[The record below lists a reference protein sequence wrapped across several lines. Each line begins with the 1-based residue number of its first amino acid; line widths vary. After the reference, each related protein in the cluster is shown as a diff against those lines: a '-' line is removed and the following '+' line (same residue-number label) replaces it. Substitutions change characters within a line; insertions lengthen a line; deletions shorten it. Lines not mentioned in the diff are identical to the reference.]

1 MISKYRPQQPII
13 CGCTDEQVCRQL
25 NLSWGVRPLM
35 IEEEQDSDELFEHA
49 MDAAE
54 STGLVT
60 SGDLVVLTAG
70 VPLGIS
76 GTTNMMKVQ
85 VVGHV
90 LVSGTGINGKS
101 VCASLCVCENEAQ
114 ALQNFRNG
122 EILVI
127 PQTTNALF
135 SLLKNAAGIITEQD
149 GANSHAAIVGLALD
163 LPVIVG
169 AENATRIL
177 KSGLVVNLDSERG
190 LVSSAQR
197 QPKE

>member
-1 MISKYRPQQPII
+1 M
-13 CGCTDEQVCRQL
+13 
-25 NLSWGVRPLM
+25 
-35 IEEEQDSDELFEHA
+35 
-49 MDAAE
+49 
-54 STGLVT
+54 T

-90 LVSGTGINGKS
+90 LVSGCGINEKS

-114 ALQNFRNG
+114 ALKNFRSG

-149 GANSHAAIVGLALD
+149 GANSHAAIVGLAMD
-163 LPVIVG
+163 IPVIVG
-169 AENATRIL
+169 AENATHIL
-177 KSGLVVNLDSERG
+177 KSGLVVNLDAERG

-197 QPKE
+197 